1 MFRLTIAN
9 EVVPNNQHSPGSTL
23 NCVEMVG
30 RYHMTNEIII
40 NKLEMAISSM
50 PAHNVLS
57 QLNEQ
62 MGEISSSQTN
72 TSSGVIHTMQR
83 HREILQDYK
92 QEFHKTRSNYQAR
105 REKEELLKS
114 VRKDIDSYKSSGLN
128 RRMDLYLKENE
139 HIRSSDRLIDDQ
151 ISIAV
156 ETRDHL
162 VSQRLTFK
170 RFQTKIN
177 DISNRFPV
185 VNSLLQRINIRKR
198 RDSIIIGPATPL
210 PQPNLNPV
218 QGLEG
223 RIPQTRTMSM
233 RILPFT
239 TRVEVAEQLKSN
251 GQQDLTTKT
260 EQCKSHN

>member
-1 MFRLTIAN
+1 MAQGN
-9 EVVPNNQHSPGSTL
+9 EWENLRKQARQL
-23 NCVEMVG
+23 E
-30 RYHMTNEIII
+30 NEIDLKLVSFSKLGTGHSSP
-40 NKLEMAISSM
+40 KLESEDTVLLLSGEHMFETMALEIEQLL
-50 PAHNVLS
+50 AKLS

-72 TSSGVIHTMQR
+72 TSSGVLHTMQR

-198 RDSIIIGPATPL
+198 RDSIIIGLLIGICTVLLLMYAL
-210 PQPNLNPV
+210 
-218 QGLEG
+218 
-223 RIPQTRTMSM
+223 R
-233 RILPFT
+233 
-239 TRVEVAEQLKSN
+239 
-251 GQQDLTTKT
+251 
-260 EQCKSHN
+260 